1 MSNEPT
7 MRGLNPAEILRRFQ
21 TRLRTRLNVPDAAC
35 FVAEEARNVFPES
48 MPDKAYIITSEG
60 SSFNADVDQWREY
73 LVETQYID
81 VTCFNRLSSIDESDR
96 AHSLTSPYETNLF
109 EMKRR
114 VLAALVGWRLELP
127 EDAVLPM
134 IASTVKATR
143 CGRPEFLSTPDGGI
157 HAAFLPITF
166 HVSYAVDYCNED
178 FNV

>member
-1 MSNEPT
+1 MSELT
-7 MRGLNPAEILRRFQ
+7 TRGLNPAEILKRFE
-21 TRLRTRLNVPDAAC
+21 TRLRLSLRCPDEMC
-35 FVAEEARNVFPES
+35 FVAEEARNVFPAS
-48 MPDKAYIITSEG
+48 MPDRSYIITSEG

-96 AHSLTSPYETNLF
+96 AYSLTSPYETNLF

-114 VLAALVGWRLELP
+114 VLRALVGWRLNLP
-127 EDAVLPM
+127 NDDVMPE
-134 IASTVKATR
+134 ISSTVKVNR

-178 FNV
+178 FSV